1 MASGGIE
8 SRGAESSAADSSAES
23 KSQKC
28 KSAECEIIESKS
40 LADSGAPCPQKIG
53 FYRSAFI
60 GDSVVAIHALYALCK
75 LYPRA
80 QIVVY
85 TNAEGAQIFS
95 QLAEKVA
102 DFGADANSASLAE
115 STKSLES
122 TNPAESSNPIES
134 QTLSESKKP
143 AETKEVQNA
152 NFLDS
157 DNSLDFAN
165 SNSHLD
171 SAAPADSVARAF
183 AREHLR
189 DFSSRF
195 VCVNTDEMSREGL
208 ASHIKREAFEC
219 FLLTQPN
226 RWRCALVASSGARRI
241 ITFATARNALQ
252 PRFEKAFFSRAFSR
266 ITYREALLKLV
277 RRIDVRHYDS
287 QISRIDFARITFC
300 QDAKSN
306 AKISHFIDNIA
317 RQAMPTTTQ
326 VAPATQATTPATPNI
341 ICINPFVRSS
351 PTNLSLESYAALAT
365 RLAERY
371 RHIIFVF
378 ISFAGAPSLPKLV
391 KSLPNIAIFENDK
404 NLANLIAL
412 LRASSA
418 LISPSTGT
426 IHIADML
433 QVPTIGIYSPKDM
446 RLWFGANMRKDFM
459 LVLKK
464 PLQKMHADD
473 EAKALESAFTTAIHA
488 IDNLAIDNLAIDSIV
503 L

>member
-1 MASGGIE
+1 MASDKLE
-8 SRGAESSAADSSAES
+8 SRRAESNAADSHTES

-28 KSAECEIIESKS
+28 ENAECEIIKSKS
-40 LADSGAPCPQKIG
+40 LADSSAPCPQKIG

-85 TNAEGAQIFS
+85 TNTEGAQIFS
-95 QLAEKVA
+95 QLAEKVGDFDA
-102 DFGADANSASLAE
+102 DSADSASLAE
-115 STKSLES
+115 SVKSPES
-122 TNPAESSNPIES
+122 TNPAES
-134 QTLSESKKP
+134 
-143 AETKEVQNA
+143 KEVQNA

-157 DNSLDFAN
+157 DNSLDFAD
-165 SNSHLD
+165 SNSYLD
-171 SAAPADSVARAF
+171 SASTAQALS
-183 AREHLR
+183 REHLR

-195 VCVNTDEMSREGL
+195 VCVNTDEMSREEL

-226 RWRCALVASSGARRI
+226 RWRCALVASSGTKRI

-252 PRFEKAFFSRAFSR
+252 PRFEKVLFSRAFSR

-277 RRIDVRHYDS
+277 RRIDARHYDS
-287 QISRIDFARITFC
+287 CISGIDFARITFC

-306 AKISHFIDNIA
+306 AKISHFIDNISKNFL
-317 RQAMPTTTQ
+317 RQATPTTTQ
-326 VAPATQATTPATPNI
+326 VAPATQATQATPANI

-351 PTNLSLESYAALAT
+351 PTNLSLESYATLAT

-378 ISFAGAPSLPKLV
+378 ISFAGAPSLPKLD

-412 LRASSA
+412 LRASKA

-446 RLWFGANMRKDFM
+446 RLWLGANMRKDFM

-464 PLQKMHADD
+464 PLQKMHSDD
-473 EAKALESAFTTAIHA
+473 ERRALESAFTTAIYA
-488 IDNLAIDNLAIDSIV
+488 INRLGDR
-503 L
+503 